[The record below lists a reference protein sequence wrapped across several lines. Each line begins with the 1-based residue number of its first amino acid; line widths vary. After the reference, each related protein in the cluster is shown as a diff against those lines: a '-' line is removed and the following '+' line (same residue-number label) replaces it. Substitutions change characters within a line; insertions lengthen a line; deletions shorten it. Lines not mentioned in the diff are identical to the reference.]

1 MTGVDRPRI
10 EAAVTELLLAIG
22 EDPSRP
28 GLVKTPKRVA
38 DSYAEFF
45 GGLEVDPVSHLQDS
59 VPLGSS
65 DDGLPQTSDAV
76 IVRGIDFR
84 SICEHHLLPFVGIV
98 HVAYLPGDRVVGL
111 GKLADVVETL
121 STRPQLQER
130 LTEEIADALQAGLAA
145 RGVLVVMDA
154 VPPLRRG
161 TGLASGRQL
170 DRHGRQPRR
179 ADRSRRPRRAHGAH
193 RRDRPVAET
202 AASVVDTVILGVLNV
217 TPDSFSDGG
226 LWIDTD
232 AAIAHA
238 TALVAEGADLIDVGG
253 ESTRPGA
260 ERVDPIAEQRR
271 VIPVIA
277 ALSAAGIAV
286 SVDTMNSSTAVE
298 AVAAGAAVV
307 NDVSGG
313 LADPDMAAAVA
324 GLDVHYVA
332 MHWRGHSK
340 HMNELAR
347 YGDVVADVRSEL
359 AEQGGGAAGRRH
371 QFRPHHPRSGL
382 GFAKRAEHDWQLL
395 GNLDALA
402 TLGHPMLVGA
412 SRKRFLGALL
422 PADAPVAERD
432 LPTAVVSALS
442 ARAGVWGVRVHDV
455 VGTRRALDV
464 VRAWQGGER
473 G

>member
-1 MTGVDRPRI
+1 M
-10 EAAVTELLLAIG
+10 
-22 EDPSRP
+22 
-28 GLVKTPKRVA
+28 
-38 DSYAEFF
+38 
-45 GGLEVDPVSHLQDS
+45 
-59 VPLGSS
+59 
-65 DDGLPQTSDAV
+65 
-76 IVRGIDFR
+76 
-84 SICEHHLLPFVGIV
+84 
-98 HVAYLPGDRVVGL
+98 
-111 GKLADVVETL
+111 
-121 STRPQLQER
+121 
-130 LTEEIADALQAGLAA
+130 
-145 RGVLVVMDA
+145 
-154 VPPLRRG
+154 
-161 TGLASGRQL
+161 
-170 DRHGRQPRR
+170 
-179 ADRSRRPRRAHGAH
+179 
-193 RRDRPVAET
+193 AET
-202 AASVVDTVILGVLNV
+202 TASVVDTVILGVLNV

-359 AEQGGGAAGRRH
+359 AERVEALLAAGISSDRIILD
-371 QFRPHHPRSGL
+371 PGL

-395 GNLDALA
+395 GNLESLA
-402 TLGHPMLVGA
+402 TLGHPILVGA

-455 VGTRRALDV
+455 AGTRRALDV